1 MAQASPKETEYIV
14 GLNNNPRGPFNRE
27 DLVLMA
33 RGGLLNEKSRIFVKG
48 WEKWKTLGEV
58 EDLKDLL
65 EKNPPAS
72 STVHAS
78 HVVAAPGPVR
88 MPDGWDAE
96 LRSTLATLQG
106 SLDKLG
112 VELVRRTDQLT
123 EGQKLSIDATV
134 GGQGMLNT
142 ALAGQLVSHQDK
154 TLAILKESA
163 EKTRQAWTGDLEA
176 LELGLADRIK
186 PLEAEQKAIL
196 RQLEEHK
203 AARKAETE
211 INRESFER
219 LQQTLSAEKEKEL
232 LAFSNRVEDMDRR
245 FSALQQAFFLS
256 TEQLKESL
264 AVSLGSW
271 DEKSR
276 QQQAE
281 LLKAQAERHEAVLS
295 AQTDMAMGLGRVREQ
310 LEKRIEALASE
321 RRSAG
326 EEANRVWAGVES
338 RLERWDAELPKQL
351 QTVITEIQNTPGRLD
366 GLFVKLERDQQATAD
381 AVAKLPQALESRFA
395 ELEEKQR
402 EGLERTGNQL
412 DEMQGLMTSQSETF
426 GVRMDAQLQTLQAA
440 SETRSAALAS
450 DLESRMQSLVGL
462 VAAVRDGIKEFEDIS
477 LERYSV
483 LLAAADD
490 QRAIPDRVKL
500 QLQEFSDGIKA
511 RMDQMQ
517 EGVGK
522 VQENVGKVQKEVGR
536 VQEDVGRVQENVGRV
551 QENVGKV
558 QEDVGRVQ
566 ENVGKV
572 QEGLDK
578 VASIETRLADLARV
592 QAERLSEELASSHQ
606 DHLRRIQVSDEERHQ
621 HFMAL
626 SEGFNGVVAH
636 LEQDLPARL
645 ARMEDQIQA
654 GMERASS
661 ELAGMS
667 RAHEEYVR
675 TASEEWK
682 VQKSGIQSLG
692 DTLKDELQSG
702 HAAQQKDLAQ
712 FRAASQEGI
721 KSLASELR
729 QVLEKQAGESLAT
742 AERIDA
748 ALGKRLEAGQQLVQE
763 LGRQQ
768 QTMRESL
775 MQSLSNL
782 GGWTQSLH
790 EKVEM
795 GMASTQLEVS
805 SLKAELQGQL
815 AGEQEAVQAKFEM
828 LGKTYEESRVAALQ
842 AVEALGTQVPKVINE
857 EIRGAVSKL
866 EKRLADSWV
875 EIDNRFK
882 SEGQAR
888 EKSAAE
894 LASAVGRLDKR
905 QADSGAELGRKIEA
919 EGKAQS
925 QAAAELS
932 KAVVLV
938 QQTQAALQKTLTE
951 ELAAGWARQWT
962 VLNADLLQI
971 KTEAVARQEQLVQRL
986 GGLEG
991 KIPAAMAEQLKAQS
1005 QTLQGGLSLLS
1016 KGLEAQEKRL
1026 LDVRQELEKQIALHF
1041 AAQQRA
1047 ADQLLKLVQ
1056 DDVADALGAKWDSVY
1071 KEVATMKSGAA
1082 SAQKTLVDEIN
1093 KAVARLPDHLAESY
1107 RVTNNA
1113 MQKQLAEMAQDVS
1126 ATTQHIEQSRAILE
1140 KTGAT
1145 HLASL
1150 QEATESARQQAATAI
1165 RDAKDD
1171 REHLYAQ
1178 LFQELKNWQMEQ
1190 KKILAVV
1197 LKSEKK
1203 PSDGKPA

>member
-1 MAQASPKETEYIV
+1 MAQASSKETEYIV

-33 RGGLLNEKSRIFVKG
+33 RGGLLNEKTRIFVKG
-48 WEKWKTLGEV
+48 WEKWKTIGEV
-58 EDLKDLL
+58 DEIRELL
-65 EKNPPAS
+65 EMNPPVTAP
-72 STVHAS
+72 AS
-78 HVVAAPGPVR
+78 HVPAAPAPGPAR
-88 MPDGWDAE
+88 LPDGWDAD

-112 VELVRRTDQLT
+112 VELVRRTDQLS

-154 TLAILKESA
+154 TAAILKESA

-186 PLEAEQKAIL
+186 PLETEQKAIL
-196 RQLEEHK
+196 RQLEEQK
-203 AARKAETE
+203 EARKAE
-211 INRESFER
+211 IAANRESFER
-219 LQQTLSAEKEKEL
+219 LQRTLSAEKEKEL
-232 LAFSNRVEDMDRR
+232 LAFSERVEDMDRR

-264 AVSLGSW
+264 AVSLASW

-281 LLKAQAERHEAVLS
+281 LLKSQAGRHDALLS
-295 AQTDMAMGLGRVREQ
+295 AQTDMAMGLGKVREE
-310 LEKRIEALASE
+310 LEQRLDAMASE
-321 RRSAG
+321 RRTAG
-326 EEANRVWAGVES
+326 EEAAKSWAAVGS
-338 RLERWDAELPKQL
+338 RLDRWDAEWPKQL
-351 QTVITEIQNTPGRLD
+351 QAVITEIQNTPGRLD
-366 GLFVKLERDQQATAD
+366 GLFAKLEREQQATAA
-381 AVAKLPQALESRFA
+381 AVAKLPQTLESRFA
-395 ELEEKQR
+395 GLEAKQR
-402 EGLERTGNQL
+402 EGLEQTANQL
-412 DEMQGLMTSQSETF
+412 DELQGLMTSQSETF

-440 SETRSAALAS
+440 SETRSSSLAA
-450 DLESRMQSLVGL
+450 DLESRMQSLAGL
-462 VAAVRDGIKEFEDIS
+462 VAAVRDGIREFEDIS

-490 QRAIPDRVKL
+490 QRAIPERVNR
-500 QLQEFSDGIKA
+500 QLQDFSEGIKV
-511 RMDQMQ
+511 RMDQVQ
-517 EGVGK
+517 EGVGR
-522 VQENVGKVQKEVGR
+522 VQKEVGR
-536 VQEDVGRVQENVGRV
+536 VQENMD
-551 QENVGKV
+551 
-558 QEDVGRVQ
+558 
-566 ENVGKV
+566 KV
-572 QEGLDK
+572 QEGVDK
-578 VASIETRLADLARV
+578 AASVETRLADLARV

-606 DHLRRIQVSDEERHQ
+606 DHLRRIQASDEERHQ

-626 SEGFNGVVAH
+626 SEAFNGVVAH
-636 LEQDLPARL
+636 LDQELPARL
-645 ARMEDQIQA
+645 AKMEGQIQT
-654 GMERASS
+654 GIDKASS

-667 RAHEEYVR
+667 KIQLELAR
-675 TASEEWK
+675 TTAEEWK
-682 VQKSGIQSLG
+682 AQKAGLQSLG
-692 DTLKDELQSG
+692 DTLKGEWQSG

-712 FRAASQEGI
+712 LRAASLEGL
-721 KSLASELR
+721 KSLSDDLR
-729 QVLEKQAGESLAT
+729 QILEKQAGESLAAVNR
-742 AERIDA
+742 AES
-748 ALGKRLEAGQQLVQE
+748 ALGKRLESGQQSVLD

-768 QTMRESL
+768 QALRDSL

-790 EKVEM
+790 EKMEM
-795 GMASTQLEVS
+795 GLAAAQLEVS

-815 AGEQEAVQAKFEM
+815 AGGQEALQARFEV
-828 LGKTYEESRVAALQ
+828 LGKTQQDRHEAALQ
-842 AVEALGTQVPKVINE
+842 AVEALGTQFPKALNDG
-857 EIRGAVSKL
+857 IRGAVSQL
-866 EKRLADSWV
+866 EKRLADSGA

-894 LASAVGRLDKR
+894 LASVVGRLEKR
-905 QADSGAELGRKIEA
+905 VAESGSELGRKIEA
-919 EGKAQS
+919 EGKARS
-925 QAAAELS
+925 QAAAELTQ
-932 KAVVLV
+932 AVALV
-938 QQTQAALQKTLTE
+938 HQTQAALQKTLTE

-962 VLNADLLQI
+962 VLNADLSQI
-971 KTEAVARQEQLVQRL
+971 KSAAAAGQEQLAQRL
-986 GGLEG
+986 AGLEG

-1005 QTLQGGLSLLS
+1005 QALQGALALLS
-1016 KGLEAQEKRL
+1016 KGLESQEKRL
-1026 LDVRQELEKQIALHF
+1026 LDVRQELEKQIANHF
-1041 AAQQRA
+1041 SVQQRS

-1056 DDVADALGAKWDSVY
+1056 DDVADALGAKWDSLY
-1071 KEVATMKSGAA
+1071 KEVAVLKSGAA

-1113 MQKQLAEMAQDVS
+1113 MQKQLAEMAQDVN
-1126 ATTQHIEQSRAILE
+1126 ATTQQIEQSRATLE

-1165 RDAKDD
+1165 RDAKDE

-1178 LFQELKNWQMEQ
+1178 LFQELKNWQLEQ
-1190 KKILAVV
+1190 RKILAAV

-1203 PSDGKPA
+1203 PADGKPA